1 MRRTISRTV
10 LAAVATIGASY
21 VAMKREP
28 FVAADRHVSSAI
40 AVPRGRDADIVVA
53 AATDLGSVFAVTGL
67 SGVLLASGRWRAALD
82 VAGAGATAWVASQAI
97 KPLVERPRP
106 YQAEGRDRL
115 VSEPAGSS
123 WPSGHPAVAAAMASS
138 LTPHLPP
145 TAKAVASGV
154 AGFVAL
160 SRVYVGVHYVTDVLA
175 GLALGSLSGRAWR
188 VVRRASTPKTRPGT
202 PSRR

>member
-1 MRRTISRTV
+1 MRSPISRTV
-10 LAAVATIGASY
+10 VAAVGTIGASY
-21 VAMKREP
+21 AAMRCEP
-28 FVAADRHVSSAI
+28 LVTADRHVSSAI
-40 AVPRGRDADIVVA
+40 AVPRGRDADIAVA
-53 AATDLGSVFAVTGL
+53 AATDLGSVFALTGL

-82 VAGAGATAWVASQAI
+82 VAGAGATAWVAAQAI

-123 WPSGHPAVAAAMASS
+123 WPSGHPAVAAAMAAS
-138 LTPHLPP
+138 LTPRLPP
-145 TAKAVASGV
+145 AAKVVASGL
-154 AGFVAL
+154 AGFVAV

-188 VVRRASTPKTRPGT
+188 AVRRRVLPLS
-202 PSRR
+202 